1 MRADRM
7 IATLLLMQARGRVT
21 AAELAHEL
29 EVSVATARRD
39 LEALSSAGVPVYPQP
54 GRGGGWSLVGGARTD
69 LTGLTA
75 AESQALFLLVGRG
88 DTSPEL
94 ASAARKLLRALP
106 GTFREDAQAAA
117 DAVRLDETGWGE
129 LVPDRPEEADVLQRA
144 VIERRQVEFAYAA
157 PGGPGGARRVSPLG
171 LVVKDAVWYLIATRD
186 GRETRTY
193 RVDRISAIEVLDD
206 AAERPP
212 DFDLA
217 AEWERVVEYVEQRR
231 SSASA
236 TVLVRPRHL
245 PALRGHFG
253 RYLQEVG
260 AREDG
265 RVEVTVSA
273 HTTRAVAEQ
282 LCGWISVA
290 EVVGPDDVR
299 RELAQIGRDL
309 VAAHG

>member
-69 LTGLTA
+69 LSGLTA
-75 AESQALFLLVGRG
+75 AESQALFLLVGRAG
-88 DTSPEL
+88 TSPEL
-94 ASAARKLLRALP
+94 ASATRKLLRALP
-106 GTFREDAQAAA
+106 GSFRDDAQAAA
-117 DAVRLDETGWGE
+117 DAVRLDELRWGGIE
-129 LVPDRPEEADVLQRA
+129 RERPEGVDVLQQA
-144 VIERRQVEFAYAA
+144 VIDRVQVELDYAS
-157 PGGPGGARRVSPLG
+157 PGGRSSRRRLSPLG
-171 LVVKDAVWYLIATRD
+171 LVAKDGVWYLLATRD

-193 RVDRISAIEVLDD
+193 RMDRAAAIEVLDE

-217 AEWERVVEYVEQRR
+217 AEWARVVGYVEQRR
-231 SSASA
+231 SSVSA
-236 TVLVRPRHL
+236 TVLVQPRHL
-245 PALRGHFG
+245 PAMRGQFG

-260 AREDG
+260 TRDDG